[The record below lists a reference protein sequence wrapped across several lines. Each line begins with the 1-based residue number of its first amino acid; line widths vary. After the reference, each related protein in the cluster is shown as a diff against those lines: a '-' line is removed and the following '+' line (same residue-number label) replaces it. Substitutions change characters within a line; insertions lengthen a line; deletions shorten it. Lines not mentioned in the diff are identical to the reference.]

1 MDDGKQSSCSLWREG
16 RLGFTEKQ
24 MRKLVLIQMF
34 YILMGVGS
42 AYTEYT
48 FVKTYV
54 FVNITLC
61 KFYVNNTVSYM

>member
-1 MDDGKQSSCSLWREG
+1 
-16 RLGFTEKQ
+16 